1 MLSTQ
6 YGGSNAFLLYRI
18 GGRVV
23 VTQVLDGYSSRADNS
38 VSLAFAALNGQ
49 EIIEIATGSGGLTPS
64 LTNYY
69 FVIDPRTKHAVPKN
83 LFNGDHGPMNVISSA
98 MLFGG
103 TPASEPLKILR
114 GHTLARS
121 FSIYNDDAN
130 GKIEDNGR
138 TLSRKILRWN
148 GKLYR

>member
-1 MLSTQ
+1 M
-6 YGGSNAFLLYRI
+6 
-18 GGRVV
+18 
-23 VTQVLDGYSSRADNS
+23 LDGYFSRADNS
-38 VSLAFAALNGQ
+38 VSLAFATLHAQ

-69 FVIDPRTKHAVPKN
+69 FVIDPRTNHAVPKN
-83 LFNGDHGPMNVISSA
+83 LFSGEHGPTNEISSA
-98 MLFGG
+98 MLFGA
-103 TPASEPLKILR
+103 TPASEPLKIVR
-114 GHTLARS
+114 GNTLARS